1 MRTRSWQSMRRRKG
15 LREVIT
21 RSAFQEGGKNMTFRE
36 IDEAMMNLVDEET
49 GEILDLQEFEKLAMS
64 KQDKIEN
71 MALWVLDLK
80 DESEQINAE
89 IQRLKDRKAATDNK
103 MKRLKEYIRII
114 LGGEKL
120 RTPLVS
126 VSFRSNESVNITDAE
141 AVINWVQHYNKDDGV
156 LKYLP
161 PEISKTGIKQLIKEG
176 STIPGVSLENTTST
190 IIK

>member
-1 MRTRSWQSMRRRKG
+1 
-15 LREVIT
+15 
-21 RSAFQEGGKNMTFRE
+21 MTFRE

-49 GEILDLQEFEKLAMS
+49 GEILDIQEFEKLAMS

-89 IQRLKDRKAATDNK
+89 IQRLRDRKTATDNK
-103 MKRLKEYIRII
+103 MKRLKEYIQII

-176 STIPGVSLENTTST
+176 ATIPGASLENTTST

>member
-1 MRTRSWQSMRRRKG
+1 
-15 LREVIT
+15 
-21 RSAFQEGGKNMTFRE
+21 MTFRE

-49 GEILDLQEFEKLAMS
+49 GEILDLQEFEKLEMS

-89 IQRLKDRKAATDNK
+89 IQRLRDRKTATDNK
-103 MKRLKEYIRII
+103 MKRLKEYIQII
-114 LGGEKL
+114 LGGEKF

-126 VSFRSNESVNITDAE
+126 VSFRNNESVNITDEE

-176 STIPGVSLENTTST
+176 SNIPGVSLESTTST

>member
-1 MRTRSWQSMRRRKG
+1 
-15 LREVIT
+15 
-21 RSAFQEGGKNMTFRE
+21 MTFRE

-49 GEILDLQEFEKLAMS
+49 GEILDIHEFEKLAMS

-103 MKRLKEYIRII
+103 MKRLKEYIQII

-176 STIPGVSLENTTST
+176 ATIPGASLESTTST

>member
-1 MRTRSWQSMRRRKG
+1 
-15 LREVIT
+15 
-21 RSAFQEGGKNMTFRE
+21 MTFRE

-103 MKRLKEYIRII
+103 MKRLKEYIQII

>member
-1 MRTRSWQSMRRRKG
+1 
-15 LREVIT
+15 
-21 RSAFQEGGKNMTFRE
+21 MTFRE

-49 GEILDLQEFEKLAMS
+49 GEILDIQEFEKLAMS

-89 IQRLKDRKAATDNK
+89 IQRLRDRKTATDNK
-103 MKRLKEYIRII
+103 MKRLKEYIQII

-176 STIPGVSLENTTST
+176 STIPGASLENTTST

>member
-1 MRTRSWQSMRRRKG
+1 
-15 LREVIT
+15 
-21 RSAFQEGGKNMTFRE
+21 MTFRE

-49 GEILDLQEFEKLAMS
+49 GEILDIEEFEKLEMS

-126 VSFRSNESVNITDAE
+126 VSFRNNESVNITDAE

>member
-1 MRTRSWQSMRRRKG
+1 
-15 LREVIT
+15 
-21 RSAFQEGGKNMTFRE
+21 MTFRE

-49 GEILDLQEFEKLAMS
+49 GEILDLQEFEKLTMS

-103 MKRLKEYIRII
+103 MKRLKEYIQII

-176 STIPGVSLENTTST
+176 ATIPGASLESTTST

>member
-1 MRTRSWQSMRRRKG
+1 
-15 LREVIT
+15 
-21 RSAFQEGGKNMTFRE
+21 MTFRE

-49 GEILDLQEFEKLAMS
+49 GEILDIQEFEKLAMS

-103 MKRLKEYIRII
+103 MKRLKEYIQII

>member
-1 MRTRSWQSMRRRKG
+1 
-15 LREVIT
+15 
-21 RSAFQEGGKNMTFRE
+21 MTFRE

-103 MKRLKEYIRII
+103 MKRLKEYIQII

-176 STIPGVSLENTTST
+176 ATIPGASLESTTST